1 MFCVSYV
8 SEAESEVHTNSVV
21 ATESIIRQPAI
32 NPIIQKRWGLRAWS
46 VWCWIERALCG
57 RGWGASAID
66 E

>member
-8 SEAESEVHTNSVV
+8 DEQSGVGSCGGNKEYHSSTSHKLHHSKEMGFRV
-21 ATESIIRQPAI
+21 
-32 NPIIQKRWGLRAWS
+32 WS

-57 RGWGASAID
+57 RGWGASAIG